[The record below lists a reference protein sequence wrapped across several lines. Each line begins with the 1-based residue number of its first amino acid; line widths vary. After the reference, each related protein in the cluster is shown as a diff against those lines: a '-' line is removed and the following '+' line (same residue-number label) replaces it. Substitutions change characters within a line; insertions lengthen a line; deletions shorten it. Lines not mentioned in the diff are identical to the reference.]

1 MVDSVY
7 YQESNANCRDA
18 LIQDLQQ
25 HFCILSILRE
35 NLGYLLFNI
44 MLPKVDINV
53 LRLCFVVVKI
63 LRGLIS
69 FPLFVV
75 QNQTNWINAGK
86 FMIFCA

>member
-7 YQESNANCRDA
+7 QESTANYRDA
-18 LIQDLQQ
+18 LIKVLQL
-25 HFCILSILRE
+25 HFCILSILQTD
-35 NLGYLLFNI
+35 LGYLSFNI

-69 FPLFVV
+69 FPLCAEG
-75 QNQTNWINAGK
+75 NQTNWISAEK